1 MLGDYAFPGNI
12 FRGRHKA
19 TPIENAGGGE
29 TRARYER
36 TRGTKPIMRVTGV
49 EFVTVLHCNR
59 TQPDT
64 NRNSVNAF
72 NGGGEKFSDS
82 PGGGFCARFSSF
94 QTPALD
100 DFCTSPRPTHPLLVN
115 YFLVSFP
122 FHPRY
127 FLCARSMVNV
137 GDLTYASDN

>member
-1 MLGDYAFPGNI
+1 MRAFPGNI

-19 TPIENAGGGE
+19 TPIENAGGG
-29 TRARYER
+29 RAYER

-72 NGGGEKFSDS
+72 NGGREIFGQ
-82 PGGGFCARFSSF
+82 PGAVVAAFVQGFRVFK
-94 QTPALD
+94 PLD
-100 DFCTSPRPTHPLLVN
+100 DFCTSPPSMHPCLLITFSFLFTHDI
-115 YFLVSFP
+115 SS
-122 FHPRY
+122 
-127 FLCARSMVNV
+127 LCPINGKRWRFNV
-137 GDLTYASDN
+137 RVRQLRVEW

>member
-19 TPIENAGGGE
+19 TPIENPAEGKLA
-29 TRARYER
+29 RATSER
-36 TRGTKPIMRVTGV
+36 EGRSQLCALPASNSLRCYIVT
-49 EFVTVLHCNR
+49 EQ
-59 TQPDT
+59 QPDT